1 MVSSSGT
8 LLPSPPTSL
17 VGREGDAASV
27 CALLRRTDV
36 RLVTLTGPGGVGKTS
51 LARHVA
57 ARLASGYEDGECFV
71 SLESVRDPALVPT
84 AIAQALRLREEGAVS
99 TGGSPRVVPV

>member
-1 MVSSSGT
+1 MPLMAPNSGT
-8 LLPSPPTSL
+8 PLASPPSSL

-57 ARLASGYEDGECFV
+57 GELASGYEDGECFV
-71 SLESVRDPALVPT
+71 ALESVRDPALVPA
-84 AIAQALRLREEGAVS
+84 AIAQALSLREQGAVS
-99 TGGSPRVVPV
+99 LVDRVT